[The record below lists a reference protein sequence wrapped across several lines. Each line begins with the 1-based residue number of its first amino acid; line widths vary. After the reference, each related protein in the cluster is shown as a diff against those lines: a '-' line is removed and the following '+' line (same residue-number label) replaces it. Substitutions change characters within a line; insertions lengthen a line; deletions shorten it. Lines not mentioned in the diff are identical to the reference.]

1 MEQRKWG
8 QIEIGLLNIHSYIII
23 THIVNTYRQTWQT
36 LLRLLAA
43 ECLSILCLNYEKIS
57 KQEFVLCSTLE

>member
-23 THIVNTYRQTWQT
+23 THIVNTYSQTWQT

-43 ECLSILCLNYEKIS
+43 ECLSILCLN
-57 KQEFVLCSTLE
+57 

>member
-23 THIVNTYRQTWQT
+23 DW
-36 LLRLLAA
+36 
-43 ECLSILCLNYEKIS
+43 
-57 KQEFVLCSTLE
+57 QEFQEGGLQEAIVWQYQQQRVDATDEGPELEMHHVPSEKQLII